1 MSIAVADDFALQHA
15 IDRAESV
22 TRYLDARRPEQ
33 VAGSLG
39 AVIAAGV
46 RAGEELPAA
55 WRLAFNTLVRTGDGS
70 WSTVAEYEAVR
81 NAVRRLF
88 TTAREAME
96 KTRRT
101 AEALQNGTGRRPE
114 GLSRLLEVME
124 EARRLEEEVF
134 RDWPSFAEPLPPVNL
149 AECQPVEE
157 AFAEMMGITVEQLQ
171 EKVAEHKRKYY
182 PETAGR
188 P

>member
-1 MSIAVADDFALQHA
+1 MPIVVADDFALQHA

-33 VAGSLG
+33 VADSLE

-46 RAGEELPAA
+46 ETGEALPDAWRQAFHNLLGMGEE
-55 WRLAFNTLVRTGDGS
+55 S
-70 WSTVAEYEAVR
+70 WTTVAEFEAVR
-81 NAVRRLF
+81 DAVRRLF
-88 TTAREAME
+88 STAREAME
-96 KTRRT
+96 KARRT
-101 AEALQNGTGRRPE
+101 AEALQNGNGGRAE
-114 GLSRLLEVME
+114 GMDRLLEVME

-149 AECQPVEE
+149 AECQPVED
-157 AFAEMMGITVEQLQ
+157 AFAEMMGVTVEQLR

-182 PETAGR
+182 PNDAGQ